1 MHRRSPANEV
11 GIGRQRWLRDTNR
24 ARCSFRNASRRP
36 PSAQHRDVTTQD
48 GRRRRPANTHH
59 PARRGLRG
67 FGYFRRLG
75 PGFVTGAADDDPA
88 GIGTYSQVGAVFRF
102 DLLWTAVIS
111 LPLASAVQETAAR
124 LGLASGR
131 GLMALIRRRFARPVL
146 WFAAALVVGANAF
159 NIGADLGSMAEAFR
173 LLMPLPFA
181 LLVITFAG
189 VILLLEVFV
198 SYERYSLIL
207 RWLALSIFA
216 YVIELLVV
224 NVSWSDVASGL
235 VPSFQPTLASVEA
248 LVAIFGTTISPYLFV
263 WQAGEEVEE
272 RRAHHIRRV
281 DAPEL
286 RRMRID
292 VVSGMAAGVLV
303 MFSIMVS
310 AASTLGVHGA
320 NDVQTAA
327 EAARALEPIAGRFAS
342 LLFAAGIVG
351 TGLLAIPTLAG
362 SAAYALAETFG
373 WREGLGR
380 KPKEAPGFY
389 GVIGGAIVVGL
400 SINFLGIDPIR
411 ALYVSAILNGLAAP
425 PLILL
430 MLILANGRSRR
441 HRSGWLS
448 NALMVA
454 ALLVMTASAVAYVV
468 GSLVG

>member
-1 MHRRSPANEV
+1 MTSPS
-11 GIGRQRWLRDTNR
+11 GGSRK
-24 ARCSFRNASRRP
+24 RRP
-36 PSAQHRDVTTQD
+36 TDH
-48 GRRRRPANTHH
+48 HH
-59 PARRGLRG
+59 PGRGRLRG

-88 GIGTYSQVGAVFRF
+88 GIGTYSQVGAMFRF
-102 DLLWTAVIS
+102 DLLWTALVS

-124 LGLASGR
+124 LGLTSGR
-131 GLMALIRRRFARPVL
+131 GLMYLIKRHFARPVL
-146 WFAAALVVGANAF
+146 WLATALVVGANVF

-173 LLMPLPFA
+173 LLIPVPFA
-181 LLVITFAG
+181 LLVVGIAG
-189 VILLLEVFV
+189 AILLLEVFV
-198 SYERYSLIL
+198 TYDRYSLIL

-216 YVIELLVV
+216 YVLELFVV
-224 NVSWSDVASGL
+224 DVDWSQVAAGL
-235 VPSFQPTLASVEA
+235 IPSFQPTLASVEA

-272 RRAHHIRRV
+272 RKAGRIGKVEAKQIRAMRV
-281 DAPEL
+281 
-286 RRMRID
+286 D
-292 VVSGMAAGVLV
+292 VVSGMSAGVLV
-303 MFSIMVS
+303 MFAIMVS
-310 AASTLGVHGA
+310 SATTLGAHGSQ
-320 NDVQTAA
+320 DVATAA

-380 KPKEAPGFY
+380 RLREAPGFY
-389 GVIGGAIVVGL
+389 GVVTAAIAIGLGL
-400 SINFLGIDPIR
+400 NFVGIDPIR

-430 MLILANGRSRR
+430 MLILSRSRR
-441 HRSGWLS
+441 SLTRSGWLS
-448 NALMVA
+448 DGLMII
-454 ALLVMTASAVAYVV
+454 ALLVMTASAAVYLI

>member
-1 MHRRSPANEV
+1 
-11 GIGRQRWLRDTNR
+11 
-24 ARCSFRNASRRP
+24 
-36 PSAQHRDVTTQD
+36 VTTQD

-173 LLMPLPFA
+173 LLIPLPFA

>member
-1 MHRRSPANEV
+1 
-11 GIGRQRWLRDTNR
+11 
-24 ARCSFRNASRRP
+24 
-36 PSAQHRDVTTQD
+36 
-48 GRRRRPANTHH
+48 
-59 PARRGLRG
+59 
-67 FGYFRRLG
+67 
-75 PGFVTGAADDDPA
+75 
-88 GIGTYSQVGAVFRF
+88 
-102 DLLWTAVIS
+102 
-111 LPLASAVQETAAR
+111 
-124 LGLASGR
+124 
-131 GLMALIRRRFARPVL
+131 MALIRMRFARPIL

-173 LLMPLPFA
+173 LLIPLPFA

-189 VILLLEVFV
+189 VIALLEVFV

-224 NVSWSDVASGL
+224 NVSWSDVAAGL

-310 AASTLGVHGA
+310 AASTLGVDGA

-362 SAAYALAETFG
+362 SAAYALAETFR

-430 MLILANGRSRR
+430 MLILANERSRR